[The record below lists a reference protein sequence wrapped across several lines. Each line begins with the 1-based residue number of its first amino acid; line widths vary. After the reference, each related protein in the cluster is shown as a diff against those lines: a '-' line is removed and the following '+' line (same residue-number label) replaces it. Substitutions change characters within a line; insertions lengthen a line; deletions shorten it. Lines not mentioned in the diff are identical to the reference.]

1 MTSESYTPQARW
13 GAFAGTIFTVLG
25 VVNILFG
32 ISILA
37 DSDWIVFTPD
47 GAWLLDF
54 TAWGWIILIVGIVQ
68 LVVGWGVFSGANWAR
83 ITGLV
88 LAVLSAVSAL
98 LSTGINST
106 WGLAAFALTILVIFG
121 LTAAPD
127 EGELS

>member
-37 DSDWIVFTPD
+37 NSDWIVFTPD

-54 TAWGWIILIVGIVQ
+54 TAWGWIILLVGIVQ
-68 LVVGWGVFSGANWAR
+68 LIVGWGVFSGENWAR

-88 LAVLSAVSAL
+88 LAVLSAVSAI

-106 WGLAAFALTILVIFG
+106 WGLAAFALTILVICG

-127 EGELS
+127 EGEPA

>member
-37 DSDWIVFTPD
+37 NSDWIVFTPD

-54 TAWGWIILIVGIVQ
+54 TACGWIILLVGIVQ
-68 LVVGWGVFSGANWAR
+68 LIVGWCVFSGENWAR

-88 LAVLSAVSAL
+88 LAVLSAVSAI

-106 WGLAAFALTILVIFG
+106 WGLASFALTILVIFG

-127 EGELS
+127 EGELG

>member
-37 DSDWIVFTPD
+37 NSDWIVFTPD

-54 TAWGWIILIVGIVQ
+54 TAWGWIILLVGIVQ
-68 LVVGWGVFSGANWAR
+68 LIVGWGVFSGENWAR

-127 EGELS
+127 EGEPA

>member
-37 DSDWIVFTPD
+37 NSDWIVFTPD

-88 LAVLSAVSAL
+88 LAVLSAVSAI

-127 EGELS
+127 EGELT

>member
-13 GAFAGTIFTVLG
+13 GAFAGTVFTVLG
-25 VVNILFG
+25 VINILFG

-37 DSDWIVFTPD
+37 DSDWIVFTAD

-54 TAWGWIILIVGIVQ
+54 TAWGWIILIVGVVQ

-127 EGELS
+127 EGELG